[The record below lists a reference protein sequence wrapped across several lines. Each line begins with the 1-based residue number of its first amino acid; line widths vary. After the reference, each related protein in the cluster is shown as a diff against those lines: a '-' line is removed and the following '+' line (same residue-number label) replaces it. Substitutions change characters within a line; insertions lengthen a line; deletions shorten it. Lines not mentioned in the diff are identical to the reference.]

1 MSKRTSKVKG
11 HSLANHI
18 QKLVAL
24 GDVRRICIMDEEKSI
39 LEIPINL
46 GDSGSPASVLKAPVL
61 AAIKAFGTL
70 ANECIVEVE
79 DAERAGE
86 SLERNEQRQT

>member
-11 HSLANHI
+11 HSLAAHI

-24 GDVRRICIMDEEKSI
+24 GDVRRICIMDEQKSI

-46 GDSGSPASVLKAPVL
+46 GDSAAPASMLKAPVL

-70 ANECIVEVE
+70 ADECIVEVE
-79 DAERAGE
+79 NAEREGE
-86 SLERNEQRQT
+86 NRASDLKKN